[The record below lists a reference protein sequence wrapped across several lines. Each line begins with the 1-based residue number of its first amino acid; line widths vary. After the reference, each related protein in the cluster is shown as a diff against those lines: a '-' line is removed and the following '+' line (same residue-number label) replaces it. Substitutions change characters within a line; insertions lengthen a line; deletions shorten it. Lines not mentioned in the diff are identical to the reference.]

1 MFYLSKIDKPKPGV
15 KIFVYYLC
23 FIFFADVFGIYAV
36 WAYYDNYETL
46 PFLKNSPLH
55 RNFWWYNLLHVV
67 IFVCY
72 SQLFIRQLIK
82 EKMSKM
88 RRWLKLGVY
97 LFVVYSIVCFS
108 TFGDFLYDYDI
119 SVIILSAFFIMICIG
134 AYYYD
139 ILTSDKI
146 LKFNKDVV
154 FFISVAILIYQLCII
169 PIQIYTSYF
178 NHENP
183 DFIQFYATVL
193 RYGNIFLYSMF
204 SIGFYIDYRYQRKTY
219 YSKRNRIFMG

>member
-1 MFYLSKIDKPKPGV
+1 
-15 KIFVYYLC
+15 
-23 FIFFADVFGIYAV
+23 
-36 WAYYDNYETL
+36 
-46 PFLKNSPLH
+46 
-55 RNFWWYNLLHVV
+55 
-67 IFVCY
+67 
-72 SQLFIRQLIK
+72 
-82 EKMSKM
+82 M
-88 RRWLKLGVY
+88 RRWLKIGVY

-154 FFISVAILIYQLCII
+154 FFISVGILIYQLCII

-178 NHENP
+178 NTENP
-183 DFIQFYATVL
+183 DFIHFYATVL
-193 RYGNIFLYSMF
+193 RYGNIFLYSTF
-204 SIGFYIDYRYQRKTY
+204 AIGFFIDYRYQRETY
-219 YSKRNRIFMG
+219 HSKENHIFSD